1 MSYLQLPDLKLFYTV
16 DDHTDPWTRPETVVL
31 IHGFTECTEAWRCWV
46 PHFSRH
52 YRVVRYDLRGFG
64 ETGPVPA
71 DFNFTTAMVVD
82 DLARLIG
89 HVSPDAPVHVVGG
102 KSGGIPALKIALER
116 PELIHTATLVSSPI
130 KGPSITG
137 WLEHMDAHGTASWAR
152 WTMGGRL
159 GQKMPAAG
167 VDWWV
172 GMMGRTA
179 VSTAHAY
186 LRWVGGV
193 DLTPELP
200 RVKRPVLVVA
210 NDSPRRGIAE
220 FRAYQEAIP
229 GAELKMID
237 VDGYHTGAVAPDLC
251 APVVR
256 EFIARHPLA
265 RT

>member
-1 MSYLQLPDLKLFYTV
+1 MPYLQLPDLKLFYTV
-16 DDHTDPWTRPETVVL
+16 DDHTDPWTRPETIVF

-46 PHFSRH
+46 PHFSRY

-64 ETGPVPA
+64 QSGPVPA
-71 DFNFTTAMVVD
+71 DFPFTTEMVVN
-82 DLARLIG
+82 DLARLIE

-102 KSGGIPALKIALER
+102 KSGGIPALKIALDR
-116 PELIHTATLVSSPI
+116 PELIQSATLVSSPI

-137 WLEHMDAHGTASWAR
+137 WLEHMDAHGTGSWAR

-159 GQKMPAAG
+159 GSKMPAAG

-172 GMMGRTA
+172 NMMGRTA
-179 VSTAHAY
+179 VSTAYAY

-200 RVKRPVLVVA
+200 RVRRPVLVLA
-210 NDSPRRGIAE
+210 NDSPRRGLAE
-220 FRAYQEAIP
+220 FRAYQQAIP

-237 VDGYHTGAVAPDLC
+237 VDGY
-251 APVVR
+251 
-256 EFIARHPLA
+256 
-265 RT
+265 